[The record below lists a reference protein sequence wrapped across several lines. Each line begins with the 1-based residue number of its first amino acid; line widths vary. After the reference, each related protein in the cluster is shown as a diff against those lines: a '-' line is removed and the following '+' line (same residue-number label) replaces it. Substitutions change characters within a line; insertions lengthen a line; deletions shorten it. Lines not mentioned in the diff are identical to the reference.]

1 MQASTING
9 VNRLPDYVKREI
21 YARIIAP
28 ELLQRFQLSS
38 ELLSAEG
45 IDLLKIHCPTGSSNV
60 EMALKHTPNF
70 EDPIFFGHL
79 TDNLAGQVHIL
90 LYVLNDPESPR
101 FNVDK
106 MPDGTKT
113 FFGTQCRNMEA
124 ELAAM
129 QFGLAPGQIR
139 RGLRLLNPAIR
150 SFEVFVSSLGHDI
163 YFTEPLYYHNAII
176 FEHYGFSYAR
186 GKKLMERIQKGFS
199 PSGDLLIKLDGTS
212 PFRSSSAAYSIR
224 KRSWAIHDGILGE
237 PFTNVTMFKHIG
249 KLSGIDTSSG
259 CDW

>member
-9 VNRLPDYVKREI
+9 VNRLPDYEKREI

-38 ELLSAEG
+38 ELLSEEG
-45 IDLLKIHCPTGSSNV
+45 IDLLKIHCTSGSSNV
-60 EMALKHTPNF
+60 EMELRHKPNF
-70 EDPIFFGHL
+70 EDPILFGHL

-90 LYVLNDPESPR
+90 LYVLNDPDSPR

-113 FFGTQCRNMEA
+113 LFGTRCRNLEA

-139 RGLRLLNPAIR
+139 RGLRLLYPAIR
-150 SFEVFVSSLGHDI
+150 SFEVFISSLGHDI

-176 FEHYGFSYAR
+176 FEHYGFSYAK

-199 PSGDLLIKLDGTS
+199 PSGDLLKKLDNSS
-212 PFRSSSAAYSIR
+212 PFKPLSAASSIR
-224 KRSWAIHDGILGE
+224 KRSWSIHDGILGE
-237 PFTNVTMFKHIG
+237 PFTDVTMFKHIG
-249 KLSGIDTSSG
+249 KFAGIDTSSG
-259 CDW
+259 CVW